1 MLARKGHSGLH
12 VAVRRSMSLVPAPQF
27 ALEAAAERAVAFEVV
42 APLQPKPI
50 PESKLR
56 NLLDGARVR
65 VIL

>member
-1 MLARKGHSGLH
+1 
-12 VAVRRSMSLVPAPQF
+12 MSLVPAPQF